1 MCEVIFLSLLNEY
14 SKMCYHS
21 WLEKKERAYQLI
33 SQQIPEGK
41 VLQRNNWFV
50 KCPLTIQTSSLKMS
64 DCWNVR
70 MFGSL
75 QISFWNTN
83 SRNTSYKNTSFWN
96 TSFWNTS
103 VVVVVVVVVVCGTGT
118 GINWSGSEEGGTG
131 YYLVVLSQYGSVLVG
146 TWWYWVNI
154 TGYRLVLSGTWLV
167 YSFYACLYWKI
178 WWFIRMLP

>member
-1 MCEVIFLSLLNEY
+1 MIENTFLILWSKTDVQMCSSQVDKGKLNLIEECVKLFCNEY
-14 SKMCYHS
+14 SKICYHS
-21 WLEKKERAYQLI
+21 GLDKKERAYQLI

-50 KCPLTIQTSSLKMS
+50 KCSLTIQTSSLKMS
-64 DCWNVR
+64 DRWNVR

-118 GINWSGSEEGGTG
+118 GSNWSM
-131 YYLVVLSQYGSVLVG
+131 LVLGQKKAVLVS
-146 TWWYWVNI
+146 TWWYWVSMGRHWSVLGG
-154 TGYRLVLSGTWLV
+154 TGS
-167 YSFYACLYWKI
+167 I
-178 WWFIRMLP
+178 